1 MCVPAHVLTRGELGP
16 GACLT
21 VITLFPGSLGD
32 TCMKH
37 ERYTMYHRLLH
48 HN

>member
-21 VITLFPGSLGD
+21 VITLFPSLGD